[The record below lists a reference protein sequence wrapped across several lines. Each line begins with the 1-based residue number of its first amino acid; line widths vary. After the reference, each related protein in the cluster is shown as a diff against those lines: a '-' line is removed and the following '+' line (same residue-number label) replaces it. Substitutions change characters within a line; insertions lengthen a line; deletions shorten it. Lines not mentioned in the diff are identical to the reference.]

1 MKWMPN
7 TTTNHSQNDGFRIR
21 NFGIERWV
29 RCRHRRISKTVQR
42 LSVSYPPPPS
52 PPIETRQWNTVEIR
66 TFAYDDWNL
75 IHETVATIEGG
86 TINTPTRQSD
96 SCHGGVKQV

>member
-1 MKWMPN
+1 MKWTPN
-7 TTTNHSQNDGFRIR
+7 TATNRSKNGSRIR
-21 NFGIERWV
+21 DLGIERWV

-42 LSVSYPPPPS
+42 LSVTTAPPPS
-52 PPIETRQWNTVEIR
+52 PPIETHEWNTVEYR

-75 IHETVATIEGG
+75 IHETIAAIDGG
-86 TINTPTRQSD
+86 TTNTPTRQSD